1 MISVL
6 IVDDHPVFR
15 RGLTLVLKDY
25 PDIKVVGEAVDGVEA
40 VEKATEMQP
49 SVIVMDI
56 QMPRCSGVEATAALQ
71 QAAPDSKVLILT
83 VSDKNQ
89 DIFDAMRAGAKGY
102 VLKYVGIDELVD
114 AIKLIAAGDV
124 IISQSMAGKFIGS
137 LGPSSEQVGDRSN
150 QTLSKR
156 EIEVLQLVAKG
167 NSTKV
172 IADQLFLSESTI
184 KGHLHN
190 IMDKLHVKNR
200 AQAVAKG
207 INDGMLK

>member
-1 MISVL
+1 L

-15 RGLTLVLKDY
+15 RGLTLVLRDY
-25 PDIKVVGEAVDGVEA
+25 PDINVVGEAVDGVEA
-40 VEKATEMQP
+40 VEKATELQP

-89 DIFDAMRAGAKGY
+89 DILNAMRAGAKGY

-124 IISQSMAGKFIGS
+124 IISQSMAVKFIS
-137 LGPSSEQVGDRSN
+137 SFGPSSEQVGARSN

-207 INDGMLK
+207 IDDGMLK